1 MTGQPLEFLSPE
13 SPPSEGQ
20 ASQSR
25 LSNRSTAPADW
36 SAWLPDWGRS
46 VVIVLESGTELSC
59 CLGTELHL
67 RQKQCEVRGESCPV
81 QLPECVSVSTV
92 ARAMQLIENRSVD
105 ALVLNL
111 ESHCRESLVLM
122 RQKLKVTVSGPVAAV
137 GNVSHSELR
146 GILLEAGCSLLVTD
160 LPADV
165 PVANWL
171 WKVLEH
177 RFSREE
183 SGKSQ
188 KTR

>member
-1 MTGQPLEFLSPE
+1 MTGQPSEFRSNE
-13 SPPSEGQ
+13 PPRG
-20 ASQSR
+20 SQTSRSR
-25 LSNRSTAPADW
+25 LSDRSLHPADW

-67 RQKQCEVRGESCPV
+67 RREQCQLRGEPCPM
-81 QLPECVSVSTV
+81 QLPECASVSTV
-92 ARAMQLIENRSVD
+92 ARAMQLIEHRSVD

-111 ESHCRESLVLM
+111 ESHCRESLVLL
-122 RQKLKVTVSGPVAAV
+122 RQKLKVAVSGPVAAV
-137 GNVSHSELR
+137 GNVPHSELR

-171 WKVLEH
+171 WKVLQQ
-177 RFSREE
+177 RFSQEE
-183 SGKSQ
+183 SGKSRR
-188 KTR
+188 TL